1 MMENLAQERFRQVL
15 AAAAADEQYQALRNR
30 CAELDSRVL
39 DALEKLPPEDRA
51 AVLDYIQTLGTSA
64 LRLTEIACA
73 GCGHK

>member
-15 AAAAADEQYQALRNR
+15 AVAAADPEYQTLQTR
-30 CAELDSRVL
+30 CAELDRRVL

-51 AVLDYIQTLGTSA
+51 AVLDYIKTLGTSA

-73 GCGHK
+73 QI

>member
-15 AAAAADEQYQALRNR
+15 ALAAADEQYQVLRNR

-39 DALEKLPPEDRA
+39 DALEKLPDEDRA
-51 AVLDYIQTLGTSA
+51 AVLDYIQTLGASA

-73 GCGHK
+73 QI

>member
-39 DALEKLPPEDRA
+39 DALEKLPPEDRT
-51 AVLDYIQTLGTSA
+51 AVLDYIKALGTSA

-73 GCGHK
+73 N

>member
-15 AAAAADEQYQALRNR
+15 AAAAADPEYQSLQTR
-30 CAELDSRVL
+30 CAELDRRVL

-51 AVLDYIQTLGTSA
+51 AVLDYIKTLGTSS

-73 GCGHK
+73 K

>member
-15 AAAAADEQYQALRNR
+15 ALAAADEQYQVLRNR

-51 AVLDYIQTLGTSA
+51 AVLDYIKALGSSA
-64 LRLTEIACA
+64 LRLTEIACT
-73 GCGHK
+73 K